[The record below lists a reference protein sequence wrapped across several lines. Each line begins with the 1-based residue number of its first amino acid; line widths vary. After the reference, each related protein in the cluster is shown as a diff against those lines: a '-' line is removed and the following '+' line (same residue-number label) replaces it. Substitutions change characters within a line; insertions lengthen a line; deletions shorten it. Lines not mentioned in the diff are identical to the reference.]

1 MKARHASQPVNGH
14 GPGLIALG
22 EPRSAASEAFRT
34 LRTNIQFAGLD
45 QPCRSIVITSAGP
58 EEGKTTSVANFAVVV
73 AQAGSRVCVID
84 SDLRRPSLHK
94 LFGIDNA
101 RGLTTALVQGLSFAD
116 VAQPSKVPNLS
127 ILPSGPLPP
136 NPAELVGSH
145 RMRDCLQVAAQ
156 SFDLVLCDSPPV
168 MAVGDATA
176 LAALCDGVVLVIQ
189 VGRTSHDLLRRV
201 VDQLEAVKWRIL
213 GVVLNRADLR
223 REGYYDYYQAYQQY
237 YGTGDGSAKR

>member
-1 MKARHASQPVNGH
+1 MARKVSPPRIQRELD
-14 GPGLIALG
+14 LIALT

-34 LRTNIQFAGLD
+34 LRTNIHFAGLD

-58 EEGKTTSVANFAVVV
+58 EEGKTTSTANFGVVV
-73 AQAGSRVCVID
+73 AQAGSRVCMID

-94 LFGIDNA
+94 LFRIDNV
-101 RGLTTALVQGLSFAD
+101 RGLTTALVEGLPFAD
-116 VAQPSKVPNLS
+116 VAQPSGVPNLF

-145 RMRDCLQVAAQ
+145 RMRDSIQGATK

-168 MAVGDATA
+168 MAVGDAAA

-189 VGRTSHDLLRRV
+189 VGRTRHDLLRRV
-201 VDQLEAVKWRIL
+201 VDQVEAVKGRIL
-213 GVVLNRADLR
+213 GVVLNRADPR
-223 REGYYDYYQAYQQY
+223 RDGYYYAYETYQA
-237 YGTGDGSAKR
+237 GVDEGDARR

>member
-1 MKARHASQPVNGH
+1 MARRTTQPPTGP
-14 GPGLIALG
+14 GPGLIALS

-45 QPCRSIVITSAGP
+45 QPCRSIVVTSAGP

-84 SDLRRPSLHK
+84 SDLRRPSLHR
-94 LFGIDNA
+94 LLGVDNG
-101 RGLTTALVQGLSFAD
+101 RGLTTALVAGLSFAE
-116 VAQPSKVPNLS
+116 VAIPSRIPNLF

-145 RMRDCLQVAAQ
+145 RMRECLQAATE

-189 VGRTSHDLLRRV
+189 VGRTAHDLLRRV
-201 VDQLEAVKWRIL
+201 VDQIEAVKGRIL
-213 GVVLNRADLR
+213 GVLLNRADPR
-223 REGYYDYYQAYQQY
+223 RDGYYYAYEAYQRY
-237 YGTGDGSAKR
+237 TKADDGGARR